1 MILTQIS
8 RRLIVFYSF
17 IFIVL
22 TLIRKKTNF
31 RVGSYLRPYHWP
43 SRQSA
48 RTWWEKVRWGYIGSK
63 KALPGCR
70 RCALYHWG
78 RCSKRHIEVM
88 YQCPHTLLRY
98 FGMLGGRSL
107 TTLLPKQM
115 GVNVKCQILL
125 LTSYHACKKK
135 VSNYA
140 KTVETYLAMTNV
152 LLLAT
157 IHCYF

>member
-1 MILTQIS
+1 
-8 RRLIVFYSF
+8 
-17 IFIVL
+17 
-22 TLIRKKTNF
+22 
-31 RVGSYLRPYHWP
+31 
-43 SRQSA
+43 
-48 RTWWEKVRWGYIGSK
+48 
-63 KALPGCR
+63 
-70 RCALYHWG
+70 
-78 RCSKRHIEVM
+78 
-88 YQCPHTLLRY
+88 
-98 FGMLGGRSL
+98 MLGGRSL

-125 LTSYHACKKK
+125 LTSYRACKKK